1 MFCTSKYRV
10 QLCERH
16 QRASESMAKLGQ
28 DIRRLT
34 NLAYLKAPN
43 DVSETLAKEF
53 VDSLVNIEM
62 RLEIKQAR
70 PGDLKDTVR
79 HTVELGHSIEPK
91 IDKQDRASYSE
102 PAEDKTLS
110 EAFSS
115 LNS

>member
-1 MFCTSKYRV
+1 MNTA
-10 QLCERH
+10 E
-16 QRASESMAKLGQ
+16 LGQ

-43 DVSETLAKEF
+43 DVSETLAKEQF
-53 VDSLVNIEM
+53 ADSLVNTEM
-62 RLEIKQAR
+62 RLKIKQAR
-70 PGDLKDTVR
+70 PDDLNDTVR

-91 IDKQDRASYSE
+91 IDKQDSASYSE

-115 LNS
+115 LSS